1 MELRRADFALR
12 LVQRRRG
19 HSDYTRNALQVP
31 GMIACYI
38 RVSSTG
44 QNAAGQKAEI
54 TRWLKGQKIAVKDV
68 RWFEDKKT
76 GKTLDRPGFDAMQEA
91 VFMGEIETVV
101 VWRLDRLSRSQV
113 DGINTLADW
122 CEKGIRF
129 VSVTQQFDF
138 NGTLGRTI
146 AGLLWGIAELGLEA
160 IKERQAAGIAAA
172 KKAGVYAQG
181 KHRPKG
187 STKAKPERAIELRE
201 QGIRPGEI
209 AKMLGVS
216 RGTVYRYF
224 EAETA

>member
-1 MELRRADFALR
+1 MPAAGRM
-12 LVQRRRG
+12 
-19 HSDYTRNALQVP
+19 T
-31 GMIACYI
+31 IACYI
-38 RVSSTG
+38 RVSSIG

-54 TRWLKGQKIAVKDV
+54 LRWLKGQGITLKDV
-68 RWFEDKKT
+68 RWFEDKRT

-91 VFMGEIETVV
+91 VFMGEIKTVV

-172 KKAGVYAQG
+172 KKAGVYNQG
-181 KHRPKG
+181 KHRQKG
-187 STKAKPERAIELRE
+187 STKADPRRAIELRE
-201 QGIRPGEI
+201 QGIKKVEI
-209 AKMLGVS
+209 ARLMGVD
-216 RGTVYRYF
+216 RKTVNNYLKA
-224 EAETA
+224 AETA

>member
-1 MELRRADFALR
+1 M
-12 LVQRRRG
+12 
-19 HSDYTRNALQVP
+19 T
-31 GMIACYI
+31 IACYI
-38 RVSSTG
+38 RVSSIG

-54 TRWLKGQKIAVKDV
+54 RRWLKGQGIALKDV
-68 RWFEDKKT
+68 RWFEDKRT

-91 VFMGEIETVV
+91 VFMGEIKTVV

-122 CEKGIRF
+122 CDKGIRF

-172 KKAGVYAQG
+172 KKAGVYKQG

-187 STKAKPERAIELRE
+187 STKADPRRAIELRE
-201 QGIRPGEI
+201 QGIKKVEI
-209 AKMLGVS
+209 ARLMGVD
-216 RGTVYRYF
+216 RKTVNNYLKA
-224 EAETA
+224 AETA

>member
-1 MELRRADFALR
+1 M
-12 LVQRRRG
+12 
-19 HSDYTRNALQVP
+19 S
-31 GMIACYI
+31 IAAYI

-44 QNAAGQKAEI
+44 QNASGQRAEI
-54 TRWLKGQKIAVKDV
+54 ERWLDGQAIAVEDV
-68 RWFEDKKT
+68 VWFEDKKT
-76 GKTLDRPGFDAMQEA
+76 GKTLDRPGFDAMQKA
-91 VFMGEIETVV
+91 VFMGEVKTVV

-146 AGLLWGIAELGLEA
+146 AGLLWGIAEMGLEA
-160 IKERQAAGIAAA
+160 IKDRQAAGIAAA
-172 KKAGVYAQG
+172 KKRGVYQNNS
-181 KHRPKG
+181 RPKG
-187 STKAKPERAIELRE
+187 TTKAKPDRAIALRE

-216 RGTVYRYF
+216 RGTVYRYLG
-224 EAETA
+224 TAKP